1 MDLPSS
7 FSFAIN
13 ERLRACRVGK
23 LGEHAPRAD
32 DAVVVDYCLA
42 VPPASRPR
50 LSTLRTLL
58 ALPLLATLVACGA
71 LHVAPCPS
79 GQQAVVQELLYFG
92 ADKPAGRVNAED
104 WAQFLEEAVTPR
116 FPDGLTA
123 WPASGQWRSASSAI
137 VHEPAY
143 VLSLVHPASASTET
157 AIQELVASYKA
168 RFQQEAVLR
177 VRSEACMS
185 L

>member
-7 FSFAIN
+7 SSFALN
-13 ERLRACRVGK
+13 KKLRACPAGQ

-32 DAVVVDYCLA
+32 DAVVVDYGLA
-42 VPPASRPR
+42 VPETSRPR
-50 LSTLRTLL
+50 LSTLL
-58 ALPLLATLVACGA
+58 ALSLFAMLPACGT
-71 LHVAPCPS
+71 LHVPPCPS
-79 GQQAVVQELLYFG
+79 GQQAAVQELLYFG
-92 ADKPAGRVNAED
+92 TDKPAGRVSAQD
-104 WAQFLEEAVTPR
+104 WAQFLEETVTPR

-143 VLSLVHPASASTET
+143 VLSLVHPASTSTET

-177 VRSEACMS
+177 VRSQACMS